1 MAGSI
6 YDWSL
11 VASDNQ
17 TADGDIDWREGQ
29 LPSTVNNSARMMMTR
44 FAEWLKDQ
52 GVLSAGGTAN
62 ALTVTATSPF
72 NTLETGIQMR
82 IKVAATNTG
91 AATLNANGLGS
102 KKLRKKVRGMTA
114 DQDLAAG
121 DLQQSHIYT
130 LVYDGAADSG
140 AGGWIVLDPEVTD
153 FSLAPA
159 IHSAA
164 AKTTPVD
171 ADELPISDSA
181 ASWGLK
187 KLTWGS
193 IKAAIQTYLTA
204 TSNIWTGTQRFDGQI
219 LVNAIGGDTAA
230 RVYIRDE
237 NDVNQGVLY
246 WDRTGDDLRLGIYN
260 GAGTALL
267 NYFILDE
274 NGLSL
279 SSGVLSAPVLSGA
292 LAASS
297 LTGTI
302 NTQRLPTDVWKDSD
316 PPAPNTLWGALNG
329 SNTAITQRTRAADN
343 LWLQVIQSAAA
354 GIVYRAGLQFLNS
367 TGGVVGSIAWS
378 DTSTQYNTSSD
389 YRLKDDVT
397 ELKGSGEFID
407 ALRPVNFTWKNTGY
421 RTAGFLAHEF
431 QSVAP
436 GSVTGEKDAVDED
449 GNPIHQSMDAG
460 TPEVI
465 ANIVAEV
472 QSLRRRV
479 KALEDA

>member
-1 MAGSI
+1 MSSI

-102 KKLRKKVRGMTA
+102 KKLRKKVRGTTA

-121 DLQQSHIYT
+121 DLQQSHIYP

-187 KLTWGS
+187 KLTWS
-193 IKAAIQTYLTA
+193 NIKAAIRTFLTG
-204 TSNIWTGTQRFDGQI
+204 TSNTWTATQRFNGQI
-219 LVNAIGGDTAA
+219 LVNAIAGDTAA

-237 NDVNQGVLY
+237 NDINQGVLY
-246 WDRTGDDLRLGIYN
+246 WDRVGDDMRLGVYN
-260 GAGTALL
+260 GTGSALL
-267 NYFILDE
+267 NFFILDE
-274 NGLSL
+274 NGLAL
-279 SSGVLSAPVLSGA
+279 ATGALSAPVLSGQLNA
-292 LAASS
+292 NNLV
-297 LTGTI
+297 GTI
-302 NTQRLPTDVWKDSD
+302 ADERLSPNVWRTGNQ
-316 PPAPNTLWGALNG
+316 PAPNTLLSGLAGANG
-329 SNTAITQRTRAADN
+329 SALLVSGDPNPYTLGFRAATTTATVFSFWNTAANQN
-343 LWLQVIQSAAA
+343 LGSVIVNNPQ
-354 GIVYRAGLQFLNS
+354 NS
-367 TGGVVGSIAWS
+367 T
-378 DTSTQYNTSSD
+378 TYNTTSD
-389 YRLKDDVT
+389 YRLKEEVM

-407 ALRPVNFTWKNTGY
+407 ALRPVNFTWTNTGY

-431 QSVAP
+431 QEVAP
-436 GSVTGEKDAVDED
+436 GSVTGEKDAVDAE
-449 GNPIHQSMDAG
+449 GNPIYQSMDAG
-460 TPEVI
+460 TPEVV
-465 ANIVAEV
+465 ANIVAEI

-479 KALEDA
+479 EALEFS